1 VRSPVPDYLDE
12 VLEAL
17 REDRAGAVADYIPE
31 LAAAEPEQ
39 LGISL
44 TTALGRTY
52 AAGDADVA
60 FTIQSISKPF
70 AYAAALMDRGAETV
84 LAAVGVEPSG
94 EAFNELSLEQD
105 TCRPKNPMI
114 NAGALSVHSLLVGED
129 ADPAARVERVRE
141 LFSRLAGRELRIDE
155 AVAASELETGHR
167 NLALAYMLRSY
178 GILTGDVPSVVE
190 GYTRQ
195 CSLLVTVRDL
205 SAMAATLAT
214 GGIQPVT
221 GERVLDATTARQ
233 VMAVMASAG
242 MYDGAGD
249 WLVRVGIPAKSGVA
263 GGMVGVLPDLVG
275 IGTFSPRLD
284 RQGNSHRGGRLFERL
299 SQDMDMHLFSP
310 NGSRQDAAR
319 VSTAEGTTSVALEGV
334 VQLTAASETLD
345 LLEDSDPTTDVLLD
359 LDRVHSVTDLGRRM
373 LLEGLRRI
381 RLDGRGVALRDPR
394 GTLPDPDL
402 GDGTFPDV
410 VE

>member
-1 VRSPVPDYLDE
+1 MRSPVPDYLEE
-12 VLEAL
+12 VLDGL

-31 LAAAEPEQ
+31 LAAAEPDQ
-39 LGISL
+39 LGIAL

-52 AAGDADVA
+52 AAGDADVE

-70 AYAAALMDRGAETV
+70 AYAAALMDRGAGTV
-84 LAAVGVEPSG
+84 LSAVGVEPSG

-105 TCRPKNPMI
+105 TRRPKNPMI
-114 NAGALSVHSLLVGED
+114 NAGALTVHSLLVGED

-155 AVAASELETGHR
+155 AVCASELETAHR
-167 NLALAYMLRSY
+167 NLALAHMLRSY
-178 GILTGDVPSVVE
+178 GILTGDVPTVVE

-221 GERVLDATTARQ
+221 GEQVLDAATARQ

-284 RQGNSHRGGRLFERL
+284 RQGNSRRGGRLFERL

-319 VSTAEGTTSVALEGV
+319 ASTAEGTTSVALEGV
-334 VQLTAASETLD
+334 VQLTAASEMLD
-345 LLEDSDPTTDVLLD
+345 LLEDSDPATDVLLD
-359 LDRVHSVTDLGRRM
+359 LERVHSVTDLGRRM

-381 RLDGRGVALRDPR
+381 RLDGRGVTLRDPR

-410 VE
+410 AE

>member
-1 VRSPVPDYLDE
+1 MRSPVPDYLEE

-31 LAAAEPEQ
+31 LAAADPDQ
-39 LGISL
+39 LGIAL

-52 AAGDADVA
+52 AVGDVDAE

-105 TCRPKNPMI
+105 THRPKNPMI
-114 NAGALSVHSLLVGED
+114 NAGALTVHSLLVGED
-129 ADPAARVERVRE
+129 ADPASRVERVRE

-155 AVAASELETGHR
+155 TVCASELETAHR
-167 NLALAYMLRSY
+167 NLALAHMLRSY
-178 GILTGDVPSVVE
+178 GILTGDVPTVVE
-190 GYTRQ
+190 GYIRQ

-221 GERVLDATTARQ
+221 GEQVLDAATARQ

-299 SQDMDMHLFSP
+299 SQDMGMHLFSP
-310 NGSRQDAAR
+310 NGSRQDVAR
-319 VSTAEGTTSVALEGV
+319 VSTADGTTSVALEGV
-334 VQLTAASETLD
+334 VQLTAASEMLD
-345 LLEDSDPTTDVLLD
+345 LLEDSDPSTDVLLD
-359 LDRVHSVTDLGRRM
+359 LERVHSVTDLGRRM

-381 RLDGRGVALRDPR
+381 RLDGRGAALRDPR

-410 VE
+410 VD

>member
-1 VRSPVPDYLDE
+1 MRSPVPDYLEE
-12 VLEAL
+12 VLDGL

-31 LAAAEPEQ
+31 LAAAEPDQ
-39 LGISL
+39 LGIAL

-52 AAGDADVA
+52 TAGDADVE

-70 AYAAALMDRGAETV
+70 AYAAALMDRGAGTV
-84 LAAVGVEPSG
+84 LSAVGVEPSG

-114 NAGALSVHSLLVGED
+114 NAGALTVHSLLVGED

-155 AVAASELETGHR
+155 AVCASELETAHR
-167 NLALAYMLRSY
+167 NLALAHMLRSY
-178 GILTGDVPSVVE
+178 GILTGDVPTVVE

-195 CSLLVTVRDL
+195 CSLLVTVRGL

-221 GERVLDATTARQ
+221 GEQVLDAATARQ

-319 VSTAEGTTSVALEGV
+319 ASTAEGTTSVALEGV
-334 VQLTAASETLD
+334 VQLTAASEMLD
-345 LLEDSDPTTDVLLD
+345 LLEDSDPATDVLLD
-359 LDRVHSVTDLGRRM
+359 LERVHSVTDLGRRM

-381 RLDGRGVALRDPR
+381 RLDGRGVTLRDPR
-394 GTLPDPDL
+394 GALPDPDL

-410 VE
+410 AE

>member
-1 VRSPVPDYLDE
+1 MRSPVPDYLDE

-52 AAGDADVA
+52 AAGDADVE

-114 NAGALSVHSLLVGED
+114 NAGALTVHSLLVGED

-167 NLALAYMLRSY
+167 NLALAHMLRSY
-178 GILTGDVPSVVE
+178 GILTGDVPTVVE

-195 CSLLVTVRDL
+195 CSLLVTVGDL

-221 GERVLDATTARQ
+221 GERVLDAATARQ

-299 SQDMDMHLFSP
+299 SQDMGMHLFSP

-319 VSTAEGTTSVALEGV
+319 ASTADGTTSFALEGV
-334 VQLTAASETLD
+334 VQLTAASEMLD

-373 LLEGLRRI
+373 LFEGLRRI

-394 GTLPDPDL
+394 GALPDPDL

>member
-1 VRSPVPDYLDE
+1 MRSPVPDYLEE
-12 VLEAL
+12 VLDGL

-31 LAAAEPEQ
+31 LAAAEPDQ
-39 LGISL
+39 LGIAL

-52 AAGDADVA
+52 AAGDADVE

-70 AYAAALMDRGAETV
+70 AYAAALMDRGAGTV
-84 LAAVGVEPSG
+84 LSAVGVEPSG

-105 TCRPKNPMI
+105 TRRPKNPMI
-114 NAGALSVHSLLVGED
+114 NAGALTVHSLLVGED

-155 AVAASELETGHR
+155 AVCASELETAHR
-167 NLALAYMLRSY
+167 NLALAHMLRSY
-178 GILTGDVPSVVE
+178 GILTGDVPTVVE

-214 GGIQPVT
+214 GGIQPGT
-221 GERVLDATTARQ
+221 GEQVLDAATARQ

-284 RQGNSHRGGRLFERL
+284 RQGNSRRGGRLFERL

-319 VSTAEGTTSVALEGV
+319 ASTAEGTTSVVLEGV
-334 VQLTAASETLD
+334 VQLTAASEMLD
-345 LLEDSDPTTDVLLD
+345 LLEDSDPATGVLLD
-359 LDRVHSVTDLGRRM
+359 LGRVHSVTDLGRRM

-410 VE
+410 AE

>member
-1 VRSPVPDYLDE
+1 MRSPVPDYLDE

-52 AAGDADVA
+52 AAGDADVE

-114 NAGALSVHSLLVGED
+114 NAGALTVHSLLVGED

-167 NLALAYMLRSY
+167 NLALAHMLRSY
-178 GILTGDVPSVVE
+178 GILTGDVPTVVE

-221 GERVLDATTARQ
+221 GERVLDAATARQ

-284 RQGNSHRGGRLFERL
+284 RQGNSHRGGRLFKRL
-299 SQDMDMHLFSP
+299 SQDMGMHLFSP

-319 VSTAEGTTSVALEGV
+319 ASTADGTTSFALEGV
-334 VQLTAASETLD
+334 VQLTAASEMLD

-381 RLDGRGVALRDPR
+381 RLDGRGAALRDPH
-394 GTLPDPDL
+394 GALPDPDL

>member
-1 VRSPVPDYLDE
+1 MRSPVPDYLEE
-12 VLEAL
+12 VLDGL

-31 LAAAEPEQ
+31 LAAAEPDQ
-39 LGISL
+39 LGIAL

-52 AAGDADVA
+52 AAGDADVE

-70 AYAAALMDRGAETV
+70 AYAAALMDRGAGTV
-84 LAAVGVEPSG
+84 LSAVGVEPSG

-105 TCRPKNPMI
+105 TRRPKNPMI
-114 NAGALSVHSLLVGED
+114 NAGALTVHSLLVGED

-155 AVAASELETGHR
+155 AVCASELETAHR
-167 NLALAYMLRSY
+167 NLALAHMLRSY
-178 GILTGDVPSVVE
+178 GILTGDVPTVVE

-221 GERVLDATTARQ
+221 GEQVLDAATARQ

-284 RQGNSHRGGRLFERL
+284 RQGNSRRGGRLFERL

-319 VSTAEGTTSVALEGV
+319 ASTAEGTTSVALEGV
-334 VQLTAASETLD
+334 VQLTAASEMLD
-345 LLEDSDPTTDVLLD
+345 LLEDSDPATDVLLD
-359 LDRVHSVTDLGRRM
+359 LERVHSVTDLGRRM

-381 RLDGRGVALRDPR
+381 RLDGRGVTLRDPR
-394 GTLPDPDL
+394 GALPDPDL

-410 VE
+410 AE